1 MSNFYYGTQQHH
13 SSHSNLSSHQHH
25 AGRSRRATRASAAHH
40 NHHKQMRAMRLQ
52 KEAEE
57 SAMEKVWA
65 FRQGFEA
72 ARSFELE
79 DDEAFC
85 PYNLLTEDDLHSM
98 NSGSDRS
105 SLSSGSPEQSPTQ
118 QQIQPTP
125 SFLLP
130 PSNTFSSFQPAQSKL
145 HQPQA
150 QRMGGKA
157 IPIVD
162 PSTRQT
168 SSPPPSVSPARQLN
182 LMQAQQFI
190 PASSRRAW

>member
-1 MSNFYYGTQQHH
+1 
-13 SSHSNLSSHQHH
+13 
-25 AGRSRRATRASAAHH
+25 
-40 NHHKQMRAMRLQ
+40 
-52 KEAEE
+52 
-57 SAMEKVWA
+57 
-65 FRQGFEA
+65 
-72 ARSFELE
+72 
-79 DDEAFC
+79 
-85 PYNLLTEDDLHSM
+85 M

-130 PSNTFSSFQPAQSKL
+130 PSNTFPSFQPAQRIGL
-145 HQPQA
+145 
-150 QRMGGKA
+150 KA

-168 SSPPPSVSPARQLN
+168 SSSPPPSVSPARQLN
-182 LMQAQQFI
+182 MMQAQQFI